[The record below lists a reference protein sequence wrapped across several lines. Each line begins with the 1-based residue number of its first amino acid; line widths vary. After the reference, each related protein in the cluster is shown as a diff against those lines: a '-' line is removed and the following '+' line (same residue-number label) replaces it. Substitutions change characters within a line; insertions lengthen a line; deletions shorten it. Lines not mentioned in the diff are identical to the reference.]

1 MATLGAVHVKTL
13 PKRLLLF
20 CRLTAST
27 AAGGRSKMIK
37 GTSWVS
43 RENARI
49 PYSLGDAVF
58 DELAMRT
65 LITGI
70 YPQGISDLVIKR
82 KENIVNVT
90 FYVYQH
96 VYPSLLYFLKGFSE
110 CLLSHWHG
118 LKVNVD
124 ARYAPNSLPPKTL
137 KKAYR
142 LGQTWDGLSKSI
154 HIKE

>member
-1 MATLGAVHVKTL
+1 MATLRSANFLTRCLVVSY
-13 PKRLLLF
+13 RLQR
-20 CRLTAST
+20 CQTVSSSSES
-27 AAGGRSKMIK
+27 RSKK
-37 GTSWVS
+37 HNLPPKD
-43 RENARI
+43 NARV

-110 CLLSHWHG
+110 HLLGHWLG
-118 LKVNVD
+118 LKINVD
-124 ARYAPNSLPPKTL
+124 VRYAPNTIPPKTQ

-154 HIKE
+154 YLEDS